1 MAFFCPS
8 LFEEKR
14 GDIEFGVAAV
24 PLQVTPPQFY
34 ADSFEPLQVF
44 RSWSED
50 VHIAWIES
58 SDYFLSL
65 FSQNELSHFPDKSE

>member
-1 MAFFCPS
+1 MCASPTFYTDFF
-8 LFEEKR
+8 E
-14 GDIEFGVAAV
+14 
-24 PLQVTPPQFY
+24 T
-34 ADSFEPLQVF
+34 LQVF

-65 FSQNELSHFPDKSE
+65 FPQNELSHFSHQSE